1 MYGWIII
8 DVETKSAAAVTE
20 MAAGG
25 SWRHAT
31 ARFGRP
37 ATFLRWWLRRR
48 PGHGQVREKLT
59 AEEESRP

>member
-1 MYGWIII
+1 MYGWIM

-25 SWRHAT
+25 SWQHGT